1 MRRVLLQFLV
11 LAAVFVCAGTGVYAQ
26 GVLSGSLESNTILY
40 VDDSRINSFAPD
52 YRVGSNNYLKLDYVN
67 GRFAAGLQSEYYPH
81 PLQGFQKELQG
92 FGVPFKYISWTEENW
107 SVTAGD
113 FYEQFGSGLVLRS
126 WEDRQLGFNN
136 ALGGGRITFNALEN
150 AVSGKIVYGLPR
162 YYLKSK
168 GEGYRTFDNVFDPY
182 SKTQVAGGDLSI
194 SILQLLAPKSEH
206 YLALEGSVV
215 NRYEKRAPN
224 ELIELAGAYGI
235 VIPKNVLS
243 LSGRVAYS
251 YGSFSVKG
259 EYVSKGK
266 DFYAE
271 HVAKG
276 ESYTLK
282 RGNAQLVEMSFAGN
296 GISATGTFRRLD
308 NMQDRMFRSVQ
319 GVTPGNTINYIPAL
333 CQQQTYMLAT
343 LNPYTPNADGEIG
356 GQIDV
361 YYNVKRGTPLGG
373 KYGMKIHAGGSMFYS
388 TPDALSN
395 YDIHRLAYRDITIDM
410 EKKWSRGFR
419 TIFFVS
425 IQENSPTHG
434 NRKATEAQNVF
445 VVDAL
450 GKLSR
455 SVSLRG
461 ELQYLYSEELDKDW
475 MAGLLELGIA
485 PNWSVFVSD
494 MYNHGNTKVHYV
506 SGGLGYSNS
515 FIRLAASYGRNREG
529 MVCSGGV
536 CRWQPA
542 YTGGN
547 LQLTLFF

>member
-1 MRRVLLQFLV
+1 MRRFLQRFV
-11 LAAVFVCAGTGVYAQ
+11 AAIIMAVCMQAAIYAQ
-26 GVLSGSLESNTILY
+26 GTFSGSLESNTIYY
-40 VDDSRINSFAPD
+40 VNDKRINSIVPS
-52 YRVGSNNYLKLDYVN
+52 YKVGSNNYLKLDYVN

-81 PLQGFQKELQG
+81 PLQGFQKELEG
-92 FGVPFKYISWTEENW
+92 FGVPFKFVSWTDRNW
-107 SVTAGD
+107 SITAGD

-136 ALGGGRITFNALEN
+136 ALGGGRLAFNALNN
-150 AVSGKIVYGLPR
+150 AIQGKVIYGLPR

-168 GEGYRTFDNVFDPY
+168 GAGYKTFSNVPNPY
-182 SKTQVAGGDLSI
+182 ARTQVAGGDLYI
-194 SILQLLAPKSEH
+194 SLMQLMNPESEH

-215 NRYEKRAPN
+215 NRYEKYAPK
-224 ELIELAGAYGI
+224 ELIDLAAAYGFT
-235 VIPKNVLS
+235 IPRSVLS

-251 YGSFSVKG
+251 YGPFSVKG
-259 EYVSKGK
+259 EYVSKGE

-271 HVAKG
+271 HVKKG

-282 RGNAQLVEMSFAGN
+282 RGDAQLVEMSYAGN
-296 GISATGTFRRLD
+296 GFSATGTFRRLS
-308 NMQDRMFRSVQ
+308 NMEDRMFRTVQ
-319 GVTPGNTINYIPAL
+319 SVTPGNTINYIPAL

-356 GQIDV
+356 GQMDI
-361 YYNVKRGTPLGG
+361 YYNVKRGTALGG
-373 KYGMKIHAGGSMFYS
+373 KYGMKIHAGGSMFHS

-395 YDIHRLAYRDITIDM
+395 YDIHRLAYRDITIDV
-410 EKKWSRGFR
+410 EKKWSKGLR

-434 NRKATEAQNVF
+434 NRKATNAQNVF

-461 ELQYLYSEELDKDW
+461 ELQYLYSRELEKDW
-475 MAGLLELGIA
+475 MAGLLEVNIA
-485 PNWSVFVSD
+485 PKWSLFVSD
-494 MYNHGNTKVHYV
+494 MYNHGDTGVHYV
-506 SGGLGYSNS
+506 SGGVSYSNP
-515 FIRLAASYGRNREG
+515 FMRLAASYGRNREG

-547 LQLTLFF
+547 LQLAMFF